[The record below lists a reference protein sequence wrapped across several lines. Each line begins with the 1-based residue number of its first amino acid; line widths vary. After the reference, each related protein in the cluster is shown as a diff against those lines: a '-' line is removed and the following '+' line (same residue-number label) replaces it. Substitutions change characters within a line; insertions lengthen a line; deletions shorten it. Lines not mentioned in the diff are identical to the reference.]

1 LNKKELDDILRRFE
15 ASIQSLEVA
24 FRGFRKVQ
32 LDLTALLAG
41 REAERDSK
49 Q

>member
-1 LNKKELDDILRRFE
+1 LNGEELEDILRRFE

-24 FRGFRKVQ
+24 LRGFRKVQ

-41 REAERDSK
+41 REARRGK
-49 Q
+49 K